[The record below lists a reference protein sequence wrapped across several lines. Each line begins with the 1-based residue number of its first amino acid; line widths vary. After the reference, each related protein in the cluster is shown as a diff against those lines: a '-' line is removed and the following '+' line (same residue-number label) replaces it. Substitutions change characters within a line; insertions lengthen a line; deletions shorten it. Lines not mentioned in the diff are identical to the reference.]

1 VNGVKGHGAQ
11 NTTFVI
17 EIDSQRP
24 HAHVEL
30 SVPGGITLSEAEFW
44 ILHHLRERIFNIF

>member
-24 HAHVEL
+24 HANQKMY
-30 SVPGGITLSEAEFW
+30 AERA
-44 ILHHLRERIFNIF
+44 LKKS